1 MEQQTNPFSRS
12 RSGMK
17 ERNPIDAGIYQ
28 AVLSTIKVVQ
38 VKDKTTGEKRDKI
51 LMAFRVPSL
60 SDAEVAAFFTPSCA
74 DAAHIVKFLRTAC
87 GDDFS
92 PAIQGDPDKMW
103 AFVNSLHGQEFQI
116 VVTRKGQWNNI
127 ETAIRNK
134 KPTTPVVDAE
144 ELFSFDETVNI

>member
-1 MEQQTNPFSRS
+1 MEQQTNPFSRN

-17 ERNPIDAGIYQ
+17 ERKPIDAGIYQ

-38 VKDKTTGEKRDKI
+38 VKDKTTGEKKDKI

-74 DAAHIVKFLRTAC
+74 DTAHIVKFLRTAC

-92 PAIQGDPDKMW
+92 PAIQADPEKMW
-103 AFVNSLHGQEFQI
+103 AFVNSLYGQEFQI
-116 VVTRKGQWNNI
+116 VVTRNGQWNNI
-127 ETAIRNK
+127 QTAMKTK
-134 KPTTPVVDAE
+134 KSTPVVDAE